1 MLTSK
6 DAQSLLTLVEQGQ
19 CAALALNASSV
30 NAKESEKIHKD
41 PRKSA
46 INHWQALGLWH
57 ISQDQKTFIATQQLL
72 ALNQSLPSAEDAV
85 AAMCAVLPEY
95 QAAWAKIVAAQL
107 KDAGGRN
114 DINALAE
121 QVSQLGLAA
130 QTVLN
135 QLDSASLS
143 SSGYAEIE
151 ILLFGQG
158 AEQAVSYLKVLRA
171 LSTGASL
178 LAGKKQNLNAYV
190 QLAEI
195 EKKNTSSAWQA
206 QRLIQMPTENA
217 PMNFQLSGALLEFD
231 DGVHDSTLGWLLACP
246 WAYVLAHVAYAQD
259 VWRSEQI
266 AGGIRLEIEPSQ
278 AKHFMQPSLIQ
289 VVITTRDDLEIQ
301 CGTLGELL
309 LRVLQTLN
317 IHLFT
322 QLPISQQA
330 KQLDT
335 LLAPFIGA
343 MVSAKVWQFIQ
354 GSSKESPHYQ
364 IHPNFET
371 LPNTRLGTINF
382 ARPGKQITAA
392 IREQAEAWAIELSGR
407 THTANLAE
415 CP

>member
-1 MLTSK
+1 MLSSK
-6 DAQSLLTLVEQGQ
+6 DAQLLLTLVEQGQ
-19 CAALALNASSV
+19 CPALVNHDSNA
-30 NAKESEKIHKD
+30 NE
-41 PRKSA
+41 SA
-46 INHWQALGLWH
+46 INHLQVLGLWH
-57 ISQDQKTFIATQQLL
+57 ISQDQKIFIASQQLL
-72 ALNQSLPSAEDAV
+72 TLKQSLPTAEDVV

-95 QAAWAKIVAAQL
+95 QTPWANIVAAQL

-121 QVSQLGLAA
+121 QVSQLGPAA

-143 SSGYAEIE
+143 PSGYAEIE
-151 ILLFGQG
+151 SLLFGQG
-158 AEQAVSYLKVLRA
+158 AEQAASYPKVVRA
-171 LSTGASL
+171 LSTGANL
-178 LAGKKQNLNAYV
+178 LVGKKQNLNAGV
-190 QLAEI
+190 QLAEVERQNI
-195 EKKNTSSAWQA
+195 SSAWQA
-206 QRLIQMPTENA
+206 QRVIQMPTESA

-231 DGVHDSTLGWLLACP
+231 KDQYDSTLSWLLACP
-246 WAYVLAHVAYAQD
+246 WAYFLAHVAYAQD

-278 AKHFMQPSLIQ
+278 AKHFMQPSQIQ

-322 QLPISQQA
+322 QLPLNQQA
-330 KQLDT
+330 KQLDG
-335 LLAPFIGA
+335 LLAPFVGA
-343 MVSAKVWQFIQ
+343 MVRAKVWQFIQ
-354 GSSKESPHYQ
+354 GSSKDTPHYQ

-392 IREQAEAWAIELSGR
+392 IHEQAEAWAIELSGR
-407 THTANLAE
+407 THTASLAE